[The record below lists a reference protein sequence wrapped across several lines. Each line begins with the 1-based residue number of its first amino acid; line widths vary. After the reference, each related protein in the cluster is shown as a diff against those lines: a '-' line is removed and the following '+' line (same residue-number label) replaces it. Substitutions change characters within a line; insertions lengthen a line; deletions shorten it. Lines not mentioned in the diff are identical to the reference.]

1 MRLERD
7 GERRAPGLAGPR
19 HDRFQNLAMAEVHP
33 VEVADRPDPAA
44 GQVGGTHRIADDLH
58 EIYAAETIAP
68 ATS

>member
-1 MRLERD
+1 MT
-7 GERRAPGLAGPR
+7 
-19 HDRFQNLAMAEVHP
+19 EVHP

-44 GQVGGTHRIADDLH
+44 GQVGGAHRIADDLH